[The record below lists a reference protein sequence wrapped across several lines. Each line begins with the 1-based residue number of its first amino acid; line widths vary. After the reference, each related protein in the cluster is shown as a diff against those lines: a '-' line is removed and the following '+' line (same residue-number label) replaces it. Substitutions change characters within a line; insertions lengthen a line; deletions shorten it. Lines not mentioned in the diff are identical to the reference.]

1 MTTLEAIGLHKQYTV
16 RGTGLRS
23 TVLKAV
29 DDVSIIVKPGETVAL
44 VGESG
49 SGKSTVAK
57 MLIRL
62 VAPTS
67 GRILLDGS
75 EPAHGRTA
83 TKAYRSRVQ
92 MVFQDPFSSLNPAL
106 PIRHQ
111 LARPLRIHGIV
122 RSRGDEERELL
133 RLLDSV
139 NLSPARVVL
148 DKYPHELSGGQRQ
161 RVAIAR
167 ALAPRPEVLI
177 ADEPVSMLDVSIR
190 LEILQL
196 LDDLKMQNNLAVLY
210 ITHDLATARHFSS
223 QIVVMR
229 RGRVVERGIS
239 DDVILNPVHPYTQL
253 LVRAAPDPKSE
264 PFVVDPERYREHP
277 DVTISQDDPD
287 IARWPAS
294 RHWARSWAAD
304 AEIAALLPSVTAAG

>member
-1 MTTLEAIGLHKQYTV
+1 MTTLEAIRLSKEYTV
-16 RGTGLRS
+16 RGTGMRSSQLR
-23 TVLKAV
+23 AV
-29 DDVSIIVKPGETVAL
+29 DNVSLIVKPGETVAL

-49 SGKSTVAK
+49 SGKSTMAK

-62 VAPTS
+62 IDPSA
-67 GRILLDGS
+67 GKILLDGA
-75 EPAHGRTA
+75 EPERGKRA

-111 LARPLRIHGIV
+111 LTRPLQIHGV
-122 RSRGDEERELL
+122 VQNTRERDRELA
-133 RLLDSV
+133 RLMDTV
-139 NLSPARVVL
+139 NLAKSFL

-196 LDDLKMQNNLAVLY
+196 IDDLKRDRNLAVLY

-229 RGRVVERGIS
+229 TGRVVERGLS
-239 DDVILNPVHPYTQL
+239 DDVIMNPIHPYTQL
-253 LVRAAPDPKSE
+253 LVRAAPDPKSA
-264 PFVVDPERYREHP
+264 PFVIDPERYISHPEVTVDTEDP
-277 DVTISQDDPD
+277 DVATWAPE
-287 IARWPAS
+287 
-294 RHWARSWAAD
+294 RHWARSWQDDSAVAM
-304 AEIAALLPSVTAAG
+304 LLNLAGV

>member
-1 MTTLEAIGLHKQYTV
+1 MTTLEAVRLSKEYTV

-23 TVLKAV
+23 SQLRAV
-29 DDVSIIVKPGETVAL
+29 DNVSIIVKPGETVAL

-49 SGKSTVAK
+49 SGKSTMAK

-62 VAPTS
+62 VEPTS
-67 GRILLDGS
+67 GGILLDGAA
-75 EPAHGRTA
+75 PAKGKAA

-111 LARPLRIHGIV
+111 LSRPLQIHGV
-122 RSRGDEERELL
+122 VHTSRERERELV
-133 RLLDSV
+133 RLMDTV
-139 NLSPARVVL
+139 NLARGFL

-196 LDDLKMQNNLAVLY
+196 LDDLKRDRNLAVLY

-229 RGRVVERGIS
+229 TGRVVERGLS
-239 DDVILNPVHPYTQL
+239 DDVIMNPIHPYTQL
-253 LVRAAPDPKSE
+253 LVRAAPDPKSA
-264 PFVVDPERYREHP
+264 PFVVDPDRYLAHDE
-277 DVTISQDDPD
+277 VTVDSTDPD
-287 IARWPAS
+287 ITTWPAE
-294 RHWARSWAAD
+294 RHWARSWQDDESVSRLLD
-304 AEIAALLPSVTAAG
+304 AVGV

>member
-1 MTTLEAIGLHKQYTV
+1 VRLSKEYTV

-23 TVLKAV
+23 SQLRAV
-29 DDVSIIVKPGETVAL
+29 DNVSLIVKPGETVAL

-49 SGKSTVAK
+49 SGKSTMAK

-62 VAPTS
+62 VEPTA
-67 GRILLDGS
+67 GGILLDGA
-75 EPAHGRTA
+75 EPAKGKAA

-111 LARPLRIHGIV
+111 LSRPLQIHGV
-122 RSRGDEERELL
+122 VHTGRERERELV
-133 RLLDSV
+133 RLMDTV
-139 NLSPARVVL
+139 NLARGFL

-196 LDDLKMQNNLAVLY
+196 LDDLKRDRNLAVLY

-229 RGRVVERGIS
+229 TGRVVERGLS
-239 DDVILNPVHPYTQL
+239 DDVIMNPIHPYTQL
-253 LVRAAPDPKSE
+253 LVRAAPDPKSA
-264 PFVVDPERYREHP
+264 PFVVDPDRYLAHP
-277 DVTISQDDPD
+277 AVTVDAADPD
-287 IARWPAS
+287 IATWPAE
-294 RHWARSWAAD
+294 RHWARSWQDDESVSRLLD
-304 AEIAALLPSVTAAG
+304 AVGV